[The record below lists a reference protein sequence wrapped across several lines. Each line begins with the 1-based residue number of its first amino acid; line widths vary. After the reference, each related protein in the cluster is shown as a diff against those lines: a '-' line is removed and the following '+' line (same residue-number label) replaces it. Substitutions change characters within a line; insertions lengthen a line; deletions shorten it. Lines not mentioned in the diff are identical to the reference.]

1 MDNGENI
8 PGLGDDWTFAGA
20 KLFEWI
26 AGFVMVIIVSELFLS
41 RPSQAMP
48 LLMMTWVGTTLS
60 LAILRRQ
67 FPDEERGLR
76 NFFMVKAGFPPPG
89 IPTPAELQ
97 PYWSG
102 LPLADLDQEA
112 LFRKLSLDQLFQPEE
127 EEGEDLVN
135 Y

>member
-48 LLMMTWVGTTLS
+48 FLMMTWIGTTLS

-76 NFFMVKAGFPPPG
+76 NFFLVKAGFPPPG
-89 IPTPAELQ
+89 IPTPADLQ
-97 PYWSG
+97 PNWSG
-102 LPLADLDQEA
+102 LPMEDLSEESS
-112 LFRKLSLDQLFQPEE
+112 FKKLSLDQLFVPDEE
-127 EEGEDLVN
+127 EEEENLM